1 MKKLMKKGGFSLIEM
16 MCALLI
22 MVLLIMAI
30 DVGLKA
36 GGTIYQDA
44 TFEAESGTLAGILN
58 TSLGDILRYSIDV
71 RETTATEREKYGN
84 DVGIPEAGG
93 TGKYYVF
100 TSLDYGIQDAYF
112 YVPFHENGTNMGVL
126 QMKNTRNPNVVELV
140 NTGAYPNLVVSDFHI
155 TYSPRETEENEDL
168 NNVNDIDVVQGGYF
182 EISYQIIS
190 ELDSSKTRMVE
201 TIVRVM
207 NDNT

>member
-1 MKKLMKKGGFSLIEM
+1 MKKLKKKGGFSLIEM

-36 GGTIYQDA
+36 GGEIYQAA

-58 TSLGDILRYSIDV
+58 TSLGDILRYSLDV

-84 DVGIPEAGG
+84 DVGIPHA
-93 TGKYYVF
+93 TDSTKHYVF

-112 YVPFHENGTNMGVL
+112 YLPPHESGMDMGPV

-140 NTGAYPNLVVSDFHI
+140 NTGAYPNLVVSDFQI
-155 TYSPRETEENEDL
+155 TYSPR
-168 NNVNDIDVVQGGYF
+168 IAPGIQGGYF
-182 EISYQIIS
+182 EISYKITS
-190 ELDSSKTRMVE
+190 ELDSSKTRMVN

-207 NDNT
+207 ND

>member
-1 MKKLMKKGGFSLIEM
+1 MKKLTKKGGFSLIEM

-22 MVLLIMAI
+22 MVLLIMAF

-84 DVGIPEAGG
+84 DVGIPHASDS
-93 TGKYYVF
+93 TKHYVF

-112 YVPFHENGTNMGVL
+112 YLPPHESGTDMGPV

>member
-1 MKKLMKKGGFSLIEM
+1 MKKLKKKGGFSLIEM

-22 MVLLIMAI
+22 LVLLIMAI
-30 DVGLKA
+30 DVGFKA
-36 GGTIYQDA
+36 GGTIYQEA
-44 TFEAESGTLAGILN
+44 TFEAESATLAGILN
-58 TSLGDILRYSIDV
+58 TALGDILRYSIGV

-84 DVGIPEAGG
+84 DVGIPDASGNG
-93 TGKYYVF
+93 VYYVF

-112 YVPFHENGTNMGVL
+112 YVPFHENGTNMGAL

-140 NTGAYPNLVVSDFHI
+140 NTGAYPNLVVSDFRI
-155 TYSPRETEENEDL
+155 TYSQRKAPGVE
-168 NNVNDIDVVQGGYF
+168 GGYF
-182 EISYQIIS
+182 EISYLITS

>member
-1 MKKLMKKGGFSLIEM
+1 MKKLKKKGGFSLIEM

-22 MVLLIMAI
+22 LVLLIMAI
-30 DVGLKA
+30 DVGFKA
-36 GGTIYQDA
+36 GGTIYQEA
-44 TFEAESGTLAGILN
+44 TFEAESATLAGILN
-58 TSLGDILRYSIDV
+58 TALGDILRYSIDV

-112 YVPFHENGTNMGVL
+112 HVPFHESGRNMGAL

-140 NTGAYPNLVVSDFHI
+140 NTGAYPDLVISDFTI
-155 TYSPRETEENEDL
+155 TYSPRIAPGVE
-168 NNVNDIDVVQGGYF
+168 GGYF
-182 EISYQIIS
+182 EISYKITS
-190 ELDSSKTRMVE
+190 ELDSSRTRMVN

-207 NDNT
+207 ND